1 MAIRKKHN
9 NRSSLRRNNPKSLC
23 SKGMELRGLES
34 INPKPLSP
42 EVEAQFESYLQ
53 EYENDQIHGQSTVIP
68 TFDNC
73 SNELAPNCKQAL
85 YELLNL
91 ENRDNYLS
99 DKLLSG
105 WKSALDDAKLFY
117 RLLIYISINME
128 LPATKDMNQG
138 QYFSEYFGIESYN
151 VTKTLKYTEMLVF
164 LYLGKTNFNQIKD
177 LNLLMSIGNE
187 NDYALQNF
195 IDVHKQ
201 HGEAFLINVFHECQ
215 EEVKSKSAVK
225 KITGTLITAV
235 ATSHAKQLEL
245 AAVTEHGAFDHYTTV
260 EQSSDLGLIAP
271 TNKDAASAKSNIDIT
286 ELISSIKCQEIALSK
301 LANDKDK
308 YSLNEIDDVL
318 NAIKELQELASSLSQ

>member
-1 MAIRKKHN
+1 MRKKHI
-9 NRSSLRRNNPKSLC
+9 RPSSLRSNNLKFVA
-23 SKGMELRGLES
+23 SKGKKLRGLES
-34 INPKPLSP
+34 INPSQLTDKD
-42 EVEAQFESYLQ
+42 EDKNEMHWQ
-53 EYENDQIHGQSTVIP
+53 EYEKNSVHTPPIVIP
-68 TFDNC
+68 SFDKDA
-73 SNELAPNCKQAL
+73 NEPATSSKQAL
-85 YELLNL
+85 HELLNL
-91 ENRDNYLS
+91 ENRDSYLS
-99 DKLLSG
+99 DKLLRG

-117 RLLIYISINME
+117 RLLIYISIKME
-128 LPATKDMNQG
+128 LPETKGMNQG

-164 LYLGKTNFNQIKD
+164 LYLGKTKFNQIKD

-215 EEVKSKSAVK
+215 EEVRSKSAVK

-245 AAVTEHGAFDHYTTV
+245 AAVTENGAFDHYTTV

-271 TNKDAASAKSNIDIT
+271 TNKDAANSKSNIDIT

-301 LANDKDK
+301 LAHNKDK